1 MLLRAP
7 STISLVVFFPLFAH
21 VTDPRDPQKI
31 LYPLASLAFAGVAMF
46 LFQLKARRQIGLLLR
61 NGPSVR
67 KFQALFGVER
77 FPHGDTLEAT
87 FSNLETDQ
95 IQTVVTGMTETL
107 IRKKVLYGYRLLGI
121 YFIVAIDGTGTISF
135 SHRHCPHCLTRTRNG
150 KTLYYHPVLEAK
162 LVTSN
167 GFAFSL
173 MTEFIENP
181 GDKATKQDCELK
193 AFYRLAE
200 RLKTQFPRL
209 PILLSMDGLFAGGPT
224 FDLCQRYGWKF
235 MIVLKD
241 DDLPSVNEEFDALSK
256 LQPENRLAW
265 RTGKEAQIKQV
276 FRWVDDIAYVD
287 SLKKEHTLSTVEC
300 LETKPDKEGQK
311 KTTKF
316 KWVTNCHVS
325 SKNVTTLSNDGGRM
339 RWKIENEGF
348 NVQKKGGYEL
358 EHAYTNNPNSAK
370 VFYLLLQIAHLLAQL
385 LYKGNLLKRDF
396 PGRFG
401 SAKNL
406 AFRLL
411 EAWRNARIT
420 KADIAIT
427 FQKRFQIRF
436 DSS

>member
-1 MLLRAP
+1 
-7 STISLVVFFPLFAH
+7 VVFPPLFAN
-21 VTDPRDPQKI
+21 VTDPRDPTKI
-31 LYPLASLAFAGVAMF
+31 LYPLQSLAFAGVTMF
-46 LFQLKARRQIGLLLR
+46 LFHLKARRQIGLLLR
-61 NGPSVR
+61 NGPSVC

-95 IQTVVTGMTETL
+95 IQAVVTGMTETL
-107 IRKKVLYGYRLLGI
+107 IRKKVLYSYRLLGI

-135 SHRHCPHCLTRTRNG
+135 SRRHCPHCLTRTRNG

-181 GDKATKQDCELK
+181 GDKTTKQDCELK

-200 RLKTQFPRL
+200 RLKTRFPRL
-209 PILLSMDGLFAGGPT
+209 PIFLSMDGLFAGGPT
-224 FDLCQRYGWKF
+224 FDLCRRYGWKF

-287 SLKKEHTLSTVEC
+287 SLKKEHTLSTIEC

>member
-1 MLLRAP
+1 M
-7 STISLVVFFPLFAH
+7 VFPPLFAN
-21 VTDPRDPQKI
+21 VTDPRDPQKT
-31 LYPLASLAFAGVAMF
+31 LYPLAGLAFAGVTMF
-46 LFQLKARRQIGLLLR
+46 LFHLKARRQIGLLLR
-61 NGPSVR
+61 NGPSVC

-107 IRKKVLYGYRLLGI
+107 IRKKVLYSYRLFGI

-135 SHRHCPHCLTRTRNG
+135 SRRHCPHCLTRTRNG
-150 KTLYYHPVLEAK
+150 KTFYYHPVLEAK
-162 LVTSN
+162 LITSN

-200 RLKTQFPRL
+200 RLKTRLPRL

-224 FDLCQRYGWKF
+224 FDLCHRFGWKF

-287 SLKKEHTLSTVEC
+287 SLKKEHTLSAIEC

-325 SKNVTTLSNDGGRM
+325 CKNVTTLSNDGGRM

-385 LYKGNLLKRDF
+385 LYKANLLKRDF
-396 PGRFG
+396 PGGFG

-427 FQKRFQIRF
+427 LQKRFQIRF

>member
-1 MLLRAP
+1 M
-7 STISLVVFFPLFAH
+7 
-21 VTDPRDPQKI
+21 
-31 LYPLASLAFAGVAMF
+31 
-46 LFQLKARRQIGLLLR
+46 GLLLR

-95 IQTVVTGMTETL
+95 IQMVVTGMTETL
-107 IRKKVLYGYRLLGI
+107 IRKKVLYSYRLLGI

-135 SHRHCPHCLTRTRNG
+135 SRRHCPHCLTRTRNG

-200 RLKTQFPRL
+200 RLKTRFPRL

-224 FDLCQRYGWKF
+224 FDLCQSLRLEVHDRSEGRRF
-235 MIVLKD
+235 ALRERGVRCAVQITTREPVGLAHGEGGPNQTG
-241 DDLPSVNEEFDALSK
+241 LPLGRRH
-256 LQPENRLAW
+256 RLC
-265 RTGKEAQIKQV
+265 R
-276 FRWVDDIAYVD
+276 F
-287 SLKKEHTLSTVEC
+287 
-300 LETKPDKEGQK
+300 PKEGAHVIRDRVLGDQTRQGGTK

-325 SKNVTTLSNDGGRM
+325 CKNVTTLSNDGGRM

-358 EHAYTNNPNSAK
+358 EHAYTNHPNSAK
-370 VFYLLLQIAHLLAQL
+370 VFYFLLQIAHLLAQL
-385 LYKGNLLKRDF
+385 LYKANLLKRDF
-396 PGRFG
+396 PDGFG

-411 EAWRNARIT
+411 EAWRNARMT
-420 KADIAIT
+420 QADITAAL
-427 FQKRFQIRF
+427 QKRFQIRF